1 MSPEFSDEIP
11 GMSNKLAYGWVK
23 IKRLV
28 ANRWKYRIVY
38 DESLWDSFY
47 SLAMNRLKRK

>member
-23 IKRLV
+23 TKRLV